1 MKAGGNKADDI
12 PRFWWI
18 GVWFCF
24 GFGLVMMLALVSWLV
39 VLLVFKWHLS
49 SFCLALPKMIN
60 LNSEVSP
67 DSGWA
72 LEVPQRTSKS
82 GSG

>member
-1 MKAGGNKADDI
+1 MVSLGVGGL
-12 PRFWWI
+12 
-18 GVWFCF
+18 GFCF
-24 GFGLVMMLALVSWLV
+24 VLVCFGLLLMMMFCLVGWLV
-39 VLLVFKWHLS
+39 VLLVFIWHLS

-60 LNSEVSP
+60 SNSEVSP

-72 LEVPQRTSKS
+72 PEAPQRTSKS